1 MTKSNTINSKSY
13 DELTIADDFMFYK
26 VMSDEELCKELLETI
41 LDIKIEKLVYHETQA
56 VLKDSYDGKGI
67 RLDIYAADENKN
79 VYNIEM
85 QALDTGDL
93 EKRSRYYQS
102 CIDMDLLD
110 KGVRY
115 KHLSKS
121 MVIFI
126 CTFDIFKKDLLKYT
140 FTSRCNEDKDIVLDD
155 GLTKVF
161 VNAAYTGNDLT
172 SNNKKL
178 LNLIKYISTGI
189 VTDEYTK
196 KLNDAVISSRKR
208 KSWRNEYMK
217 YRADREDLLDI
228 GMELGLERGIEQ
240 GREQERLKVIEKML
254 LLGMPYEE
262 ISAIIDISL
271 EELQSYVDIE

>member
-1 MTKSNTINSKSY
+1 
-13 DELTIADDFMFYK
+13 
-26 VMSDEELCKELLETI
+26 
-41 LDIKIEKLVYHETQA
+41 
-56 VLKDSYDGKGI
+56 
-67 RLDIYAADENKN
+67 
-79 VYNIEM
+79 
-85 QALDTGDL
+85 
-93 EKRSRYYQS
+93 
-102 CIDMDLLD
+102 MDLLD

-240 GREQERLKVIEKML
+240 GIEQGIRTLIKFSYDNNLDSDIIKNALIDSYNLSEEKAE
-254 LLGMPYEE
+254 YYIDEYTK
-262 ISAIIDISL
+262 SATT
-271 EELQSYVDIE
+271 

>member
-1 MTKSNTINSKSY
+1 
-13 DELTIADDFMFYK
+13 
-26 VMSDEELCKELLETI
+26 MSDEELCKELLETI

-85 QALDTGDL
+85 QALDSGEL

-115 KHLSKS
+115 KYLNKS
-121 MVIFI
+121 IVIFI
-126 CTFDIFKKDLLKYT
+126 CTFDMFKKDLLKYT
-140 FTSRCNEDKDIVLDD
+140 FSNRCNEDKDIVLAD

-161 VNAAYTGNDLT
+161 VNASYRGNELT

-178 LNLIKYISTGI
+178 LNLIKYISTGV

-196 KLNDAVISSRKR
+196 KLDEAVISSRKR

-217 YRADREDLLDI
+217 YRADREDLLDM
-228 GMELGLERGIEQ
+228 GLEQGLEMGLELGREEGLSL
-240 GREQERLKVIEKML
+240 GREEERTKLIENML
-254 LLGMPYEE
+254 SLDMPYEQIAKIVDVPVEE
-262 ISAIIDISL
+262 IYHYVEKKENVII
-271 EELQSYVDIE
+271 Q

>member
-1 MTKSNTINSKSY
+1 
-13 DELTIADDFMFYK
+13 
-26 VMSDEELCKELLETI
+26 
-41 LDIKIEKLVYHETQA
+41 
-56 VLKDSYDGKGI
+56 
-67 RLDIYAADENKN
+67 
-79 VYNIEM
+79 
-85 QALDTGDL
+85 
-93 EKRSRYYQS
+93 
-102 CIDMDLLD
+102 MDLLD

-115 KHLSKS
+115 KHLNKS

-126 CTFDIFKKDLLKYT
+126 CTFDMFKKDLLKYT

-178 LNLIKYISTGI
+178 LNLIKYISTGV

-228 GMELGLERGIEQ
+228 GLEQ
-240 GREQERLKVIEKML
+240 GREEERTKLIENML
-254 LLGMPYEE
+254 SLDMPYEQIAKIVDVPVEE
-262 ISAIIDISL
+262 IYHYVEKKENVII
-271 EELQSYVDIE
+271 Q